1 MVLDVVWL
9 SLKIGEHSPILSPF
23 IILKYNCRYNRLG
36 RSWEEGGLR
45 WNSSPSHWQLFY
57 TIATFHCLLK
67 VSFPPFPCSSGKQ
80 EIKWT
85 QHKMK
90 RAVLPRPIDV
100 ESCPFGGIEKITGL
114 RAEMPDWNRAN
125 TVVTDT
131 CVKPWNHHCF
141 RDRRSEMAEASLC
154 SVGV

>member
-1 MVLDVVWL
+1 MVLDAVWL

-23 IILKYNCRYNRLG
+23 IILKCNCRYYRLG

-45 WNSSPSHWQLFY
+45 WNSSPSHWQQFY

-90 RAVLPRPIDV
+90 RAVLPHPIDG
-100 ESCPFGGIEKITGL
+100 ESCPFGGIEKI
-114 RAEMPDWNRAN
+114 PDWEQKCQIEILPTLWSRTPAWSLGTT
-125 TVVTDT
+125 TVLEIDDLRWQRLVCAT
-131 CVKPWNHHCF
+131 
-141 RDRRSEMAEASLC
+141 
-154 SVGV
+154 